1 MYINTESQLIYL
13 SIKNQS
19 KCKPSTIEKYHNITE
34 TQTEQYITDKTIV
47 HRQNNTTHVKQY
59 NTGKTIQHRQ
69 TNSRTQVTETS
80 IHKLWQHG
88 HLALLRD

>member
-47 HRQNNTTHVKQY
+47 HRQHNRTHIKQY
-59 NTGKTIQHRQ
+59 NTDKPIQEHR
-69 TNSRTQVTETS
+69 
-80 IHKLWQHG
+80 
-88 HLALLRD
+88 